1 MALAPPVLWRPKN
14 PGAPHSCS
22 CRLIPGSPGSTSNQP
37 RGAHPTPKAH
47 ASYKVIDAATARVP
61 RSSKLPPGPRGSGLP
76 RTRFTPPQGV
86 TTREAL
92 VTQVTWELAKRR
104 LSPGH
109 AWSGGAVRPRLDP
122 GSPVQWKTKCE
133 SSGSCKPG
141 TLSPPLETTL
151 ESVPFVIWGLA
162 LKKKK
167 KSTFNGMPS
176 KTCTA

>member
-86 TTREAL
+86 TPRGA
-92 VTQVTWELAKRR
+92 QVTLGAGKEETL
-104 LSPGH
+104 PG
-109 AWSGGAVRPRLDP
+109 ASRERGRPRLDP

>member
-1 MALAPPVLWRPKN
+1 MTPRKPWPSPHRCSGGRRTQELRIPALSPDSRVPRVHQQPAQRRPPDSQGPCKLQGNRC
-14 PGAPHSCS
+14 GYC
-22 CRLIPGSPGSTSNQP
+22 
-37 RGAHPTPKAH
+37 
-47 ASYKVIDAATARVP
+47 RVP

-86 TTREAL
+86 TTRGA
-92 VTQVTWELAKRR
+92 QVTLGAGKEETL
-104 LSPGH
+104 PG
-109 AWSGGAVRPRLDP
+109 ASRERGRPRLDP

-167 KSTFNGMPS
+167 KIHF
-176 KTCTA
+176 